1 MSKVGRAARIA
12 SKMRVETLT
21 GTKTIAPAKTG
32 ELYLVAAAASVVL
45 PSAADGAYFKFVFSA
60 NVTSATALVLT
71 TASTDESWIGTVL
84 CVDENADS
92 NAGEFD
98 FHATQEDRAVT
109 GDNHEVLTIG
119 SVGNIILAGSWV
131 EVVSNGTDW
140 VATGL
145 VRCDAADSSAVFS
158 G

>member
-21 GTKTIAPAKTG
+21 GNKTIVPVETG
-32 ELYLVAAAASVVL
+32 ELYLIGAAASVTL

-60 NVTSATALVLT
+60 DIASAAALVLT

-98 FHATQEDRAVT
+98 FHATQQDRAVT
-109 GDNHEVLTIG
+109 GDGHPILTIG
-119 SVGNIILAGSWV
+119 SASNKILAGSWV

-140 VATGL
+140 VAIGL

>member
-1 MSKVGRAARIA
+1 MAKVGRASRIA

-21 GTKTIAPAKTG
+21 GNKTIAAAETG
-32 ELYLVAAAASVVL
+32 ELYLVGAASSVVL

-84 CVDENADS
+84 CADENADT
-92 NAGEFD
+92 NAGELD
-98 FHATQEDRAVT
+98 FHTTQADRAVT

-119 SVGNIILAGSWV
+119 SVANKILAGSWV